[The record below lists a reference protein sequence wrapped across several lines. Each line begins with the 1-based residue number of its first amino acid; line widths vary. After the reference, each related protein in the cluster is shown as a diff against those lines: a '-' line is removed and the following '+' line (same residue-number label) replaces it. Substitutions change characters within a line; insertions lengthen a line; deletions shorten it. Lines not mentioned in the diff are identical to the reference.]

1 MREWAQLKEL
11 VDILNP
17 FHEATQLT
25 QGEFKPTISL
35 VVPTVLALNRH
46 LTNCAKKVK
55 YLKSLTTAL
64 GHSLHKR
71 YRGVFTNVGMEG
83 ELEGLGNAHNFGETV
98 YLSAALLDPTFA
110 LHWLVDVYISSEE
123 KEVLGSKIRG
133 KVQYTDHDIY
143 SGWN

>member
-1 MREWAQLKEL
+1 MKEWAQLKEL

-17 FHEATQLT
+17 FYEATQLT

-46 LTNCAKKVK
+46 LTNFANKAK

-64 GHSLHKR
+64 KQSLRKR

-83 ELEGLGNAHNFGETV
+83 ANDGLGNAHNFGETV
-98 YLSAALLDPTFA
+98 YLLAAVLDPTFA
-110 LHWLVDVYISSEE
+110 QHWLVDVYISSEE
-123 KEVLGSKIRG
+123 KEALCSKIKG
-133 KVQYTDHDIY
+133 TVFT
-143 SGWN
+143 